1 MRWFRWFRLS
11 LETKYTHGVA
21 SGLAGRNAIGA
32 RCSITGYSHFRI
44 FQGISLFQ
52 SANDFGL

>member
-21 SGLAGRNAIGA
+21 SGLLEEMQSARGA
-32 RCSITGYSHFRI
+32 R
-44 FQGISLFQ
+44 
-52 SANDFGL
+52 